1 MSSLPAPSYEGSS
14 YPQFATYLPT
24 EVVQVGKYELR
35 FARSRE
41 EVDAIQ
47 RLRFNVFNLELQE
60 GLDVSYET
68 GKDEDTFDEVCHHMM
83 IIDKK
88 EGVVGTYRLQTREMA
103 EQGGLGFYSAT
114 EYDFSMLPDDVLD
127 LGVELGRACIAK
139 NHRSLRVLYLLWRGI
154 GVYLTFNK
162 RRYVFGC
169 SSLTSQ
175 DPVEGHR
182 VLEYFRE
189 TGNVHDSLL
198 VHPLEEYRC
207 DLPEGTV
214 ITDAKKAKVPRLLR
228 VYLSLGAKICSPPAL
243 DRQFK
248 TIDYL
253 TIFDTEKLTDQA
265 QAYFMPTR

>member
-1 MSSLPAPSYEGSS
+1 MSSLPASSYEGPRFPS
-14 YPQFATYLPT
+14 YLPT
-24 EVVQVGKYELR
+24 ETVHAGKYELR

-41 EVDAIQ
+41 EVEEIQ

-68 GKDEDTFDEVCHHMM
+68 GKDEDAFDDICHHMM

-114 EYDFSMLPDDVLD
+114 EFDFSMLSEDILD
-127 LGVELGRACIAK
+127 QAVELGRACIAK
-139 NHRSLRVLYLLWRGI
+139 DHRSLRVLYLLWRGI

-162 RRYVFGC
+162 RRFVFGC

-175 DPVEGHR
+175 DPEEGHR
-182 VLEYFRE
+182 VLTYFKE
-189 TGNVHDSLL
+189 TGHVHDSIF
-198 VHPLEEYRC
+198 VKPLGEYRC
-207 DLPEGTV
+207 ELPEGAE

-228 VYLSLGAKICSPPAL
+228 VYLSLGAKVCSPPAL
-243 DRQFK
+243 DRNFK

-265 QAYFMPTR
+265 QAYFMPS